1 MSENGFSTRDDGADG
16 FPYFCRFATNSN
28 KTAQHNSYLA
38 RRKRKR
44 IGGAVVKRR
53 DGDGNGGFMDSR
65 LLDRDKIQIALLFC
79 SALLWPFAAPLTGLE
94 TDPLT
99 PSAARAG
106 VVISAEGEVAALQ
119 RCEIR

>member
-1 MSENGFSTRDDGADG
+1 
-16 FPYFCRFATNSN
+16 
-28 KTAQHNSYLA
+28 
-38 RRKRKR
+38 
-44 IGGAVVKRR
+44 
-53 DGDGNGGFMDSR
+53 MDSR

-99 PSAARAG
+99 PSAAGA
-106 VVISAEGEVAALQ
+106 VISAEGEVAALQ